1 MEQPEVI
8 VDEASSP
15 EEKAFPCEGDPLE
28 GRDVDNKAK
37 ILWIACKRPEL
48 SSILDDLE
56 KETLEKIVDV
66 LDRNGMNIFHALLF
80 NPNSHRWFAKK
91 LETEARTNV
100 VKFIEAISQNFPNKI
115 KSMLIHQDNYE
126 RTPLHYAGIIDV
138 ENEMDESNI
147 TLALLKC
154 GADEVLFVKD
164 KRQETPVSFIG
175 TSNLKAHLDT
185 KQEIEGPVGHED
197 QMFHCD
203 LSILQPKVEDEANSK
218 NKNPVNFEF
227 LEILA
232 EKHRDLFD
240 HSVISAMIW

>member
-66 LDRNGMNIFHALLF
+66 LDRNGMKIFNALLF

-91 LETEARTNV
+91 LETE
-100 VKFIEAISQNFPNKI
+100 SFP
-115 KSMLIHQDNYE
+115 
-126 RTPLHYAGIIDV
+126 V
-138 ENEMDESNI
+138 
-147 TLALLKC
+147 
-154 GADEVLFVKD
+154 
-164 KRQETPVSFIG
+164 
-175 TSNLKAHLDT
+175 
-185 KQEIEGPVGHED
+185 
-197 QMFHCD
+197 
-203 LSILQPKVEDEANSK
+203 
-218 NKNPVNFEF
+218 
-227 LEILA
+227 
-232 EKHRDLFD
+232 
-240 HSVISAMIW
+240 